1 MLYEVITRTGRS
13 RITVEFQ
20 LGWNMVE
27 AVSDVRDA
35 VSRARRRLPDAA
47 DEPVVTRDNGEGE
60 VAIWLNLSSQQMDRT
75 ALTDYANRVLLD
87 RLSLVNGVSS
97 VNLSGDLTRVIV

>member
-1 MLYEVITRTGRS
+1 MLYEVITSQITKPLEDEFSGISGIKNITSTSRTGRS

-47 DEPVVTRDNGEGE
+47 DEPVVTRHNGHGE
-60 VAIWLNLSSQQMDRT
+60 V
-75 ALTDYANRVLLD
+75 V
-87 RLSLVNGVSS
+87 
-97 VNLSGDLTRVIV
+97 